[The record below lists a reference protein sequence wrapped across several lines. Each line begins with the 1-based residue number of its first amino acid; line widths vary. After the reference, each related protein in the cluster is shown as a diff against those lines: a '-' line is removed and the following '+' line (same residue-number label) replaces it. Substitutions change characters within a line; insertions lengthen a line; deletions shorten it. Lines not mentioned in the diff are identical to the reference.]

1 MALNPLNFQTPEAYS
16 SFDFSPLAKLGQQL
30 QQQQEQKNLA
40 DLAARYGYGSPNVAG
55 QSQPAGTAPANA
67 VATMAN
73 RGAYASPYTGNKQ
86 DVAKSVATEL
96 RSQGFSEP
104 AIAGMLYNISQE
116 SGFDPTMRHS
126 DQPHFGGEA
135 HYAHGLFQ
143 EGGDEWNTMSA
154 HLGPQ
159 GNWQDPVQQAR
170 FVAGRLKG
178 EIGNNQYSEV
188 MRGLNAAKTPEEAAK
203 IFARGY
209 LKPADRYLASRF
221 SDINRGI
228 PSIGFYT
235 GE

>member
-1 MALNPLNFQTPEAYS
+1 MPLDPLNFQVPEAYS
-16 SFDFSPLAKLGQQL
+16 SLDFSPLMKLGQQM
-30 QQQQEQKNLA
+30 QQQQEQKNLS

-55 QSQPAGTAPANA
+55 QSQPANTFATP
-67 VATMAN
+67 TMAN
-73 RGAYASPYTGNKQ
+73 RGAFATPYTGNKQ

-104 AIAGMLYNISQE
+104 AIAGMLYNIGIE
-116 SGFDPTMRHS
+116 SGFNPASRVA

-143 EGGDEWNTMSA
+143 EGGDEWNAMTA
-154 HLGPQ
+154 YLGPQ

-178 EIGNNQYSEV
+178 EIGNSQYSEV

-209 LKPADRYLASRF
+209 LKPANRYLASRF